1 MMSFNTKELDT
12 SVLISLPENDG
23 RFKSIHTQTPE
34 SHESSISCQA
44 DGKFEMWKSRTL
56 GLLVTLAKKFQQ
68 ARKARKSFECL
79 MTMDSRQLAD
89 IGLTRTEIQACR
101 NGIVRSIANGNQ
113 VQASEIND
121 HRRAG

>member
-44 DGKFEMWKSRTL
+44 DGKFGSGSL
-56 GLLVTLAKKFQQ
+56 
-68 ARKARKSFECL
+68 
-79 MTMDSRQLAD
+79 
-89 IGLTRTEIQACR
+89 
-101 NGIVRSIANGNQ
+101 
-113 VQASEIND
+113 
-121 HRRAG
+121 